1 MPALRYQLWYT
12 SVYHVK
18 VSYKMI
24 KVDGQTH
31 ARLAKL
37 AEEQGVTIGGLVG
50 ELAASRP
57 TRADS
62 DAFLATIE
70 ARFGQPD
77 DDALNRVN
85 GLLDR
90 YATGSAKNS
99 AA

>member
-1 MPALRYQLWYT
+1 V
-12 SVYHVK
+12 VYRGC

-24 KVDGQTH
+24 KVDSQTH
-31 ARLAKL
+31 SRLAKL

-62 DAFLATIE
+62 DAFLAAVE
-70 ARFGQPD
+70 ARFGRPD
-77 DDALNRVN
+77 AEALDRVN
-85 GLLDR
+85 ELLDQNTMR
-90 YATGSAKNS
+90 SGKKP

>member
-1 MPALRYQLWYT
+1 
-12 SVYHVK
+12 
-18 VSYKMI
+18 MI

-50 ELAASRP
+50 ELATARP

-70 ARFGQPD
+70 ARFGRPD
-77 DDALNRVN
+77 ADALDRMHA
-85 GLLDR
+85 LLDQ
-90 YATGSAKNS
+90 YETGSGKKNP